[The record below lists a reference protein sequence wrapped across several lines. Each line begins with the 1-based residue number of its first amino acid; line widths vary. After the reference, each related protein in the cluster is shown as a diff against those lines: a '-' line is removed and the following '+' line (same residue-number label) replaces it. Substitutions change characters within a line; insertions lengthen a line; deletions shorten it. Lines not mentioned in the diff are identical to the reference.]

1 MAESKTGRGQSGA
14 PRTQGKPGTPAKQ
27 DMPGKQDKKGKSP
40 TPGAAKGDAGSFEV
54 LRAWVADGDLYTD
67 FISNLWEP
75 QGYGT
80 FLADLARQIADGILE
95 DDPSLKASVV
105 MAEIRKA
112 FAEELDNLSEAEMV
126 RHKK

>member
-1 MAESKTGRGQSGA
+1 MADSKAGKGQSGA
-14 PRTQGKPGTPAKQ
+14 QRTKGKPGVPAKQ
-27 DMPGKQDKKGKSP
+27 DMSGKQDKKGKSP

-80 FLADLARQIADGILE
+80 FLADLARQITDGILE

-112 FAEELDNLSEAEMV
+112 FVDELDNLSEAEMV